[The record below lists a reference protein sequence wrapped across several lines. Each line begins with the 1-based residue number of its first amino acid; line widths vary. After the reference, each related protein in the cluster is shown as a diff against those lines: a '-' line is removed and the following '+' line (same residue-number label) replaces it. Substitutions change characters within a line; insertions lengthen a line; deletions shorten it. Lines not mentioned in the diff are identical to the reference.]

1 MVFLYMPTVLFVN
14 GFRFFFFSADGL
26 EPAHIHIKKGDGDDK
41 IWLVPDVKVEYL
53 IDFKAQEEKQIV
65 EIVIENRELLIAK
78 WYEFFA
84 G

>member
-1 MVFLYMPTVLFVN
+1 MPTVLLVN

-26 EPAHIHIKKGDGDDK
+26 EPPHIHVKKGDGDGK

-53 IDFKAQEEKQIV
+53 IDFKAQEEKLIV
-65 EIVIENRELLIAK
+65 EIVIENRQLLITK
-78 WYEFFA
+78 WNEFFA